1 MASNSYL
8 SKEVTEINICIV
20 FTQNAINLTCLEQ
33 LKLFLLTWA
42 FKRLKILGYFIGSK

>member
-20 FTQNAINLTCLEQ
+20 FTQNAINLSCLEQ
-33 LKLFLLTWA
+33 LKNTLFIELS
-42 FKRLKILGYFIGSK
+42 I

>member
-8 SKEVTEINICIV
+8 SEEVTEINICIV

-33 LKLFLLTWA
+33 LKTLFLLT
-42 FKRLKILGYFIGSK
+42 